1 MQKAPVEANN
11 GDDDNDDDETDGRK
25 VDKQWPIAAPRLESR
40 CRRLI
45 CQIPPANDYY
55 YYNADADAD
64 ADADDDDADDND
76 VMTMAMS
83 MKMKST
89 NMDSFSAFFA

>member
-1 MQKAPVEANN
+1 MQKSPVEANN
-11 GDDDNDDDETDGRK
+11 DDDDNDDDEIDARK

-55 YYNADADAD
+55 YYNADAD
-64 ADADDDDADDND
+64 DDDNGDEHENDDNQYGLLLG
-76 VMTMAMS
+76 
-83 MKMKST
+83 
-89 NMDSFSAFFA
+89 FFCLSPRKAQW